1 MNKRAPGYLIDV
13 FEQKTIVFIPFV
25 RAEVDYS
32 FLNIILNL
40 ENVVI
45 FTFGGAEMWN
55 SFSFNM
61 RSATTLST
69 FKTQIDNLAVF

>member
-1 MNKRAPGYLIDV
+1 MFSKKKA
-13 FEQKTIVFIPFV
+13 IVFIPFV

-32 FLNIILNL
+32 FLNIILSL

-55 SFSFNM
+55 SFPFNI
-61 RSATTLST
+61 RSATTLSA
-69 FKTQIDNLAVF
+69 FKTQIDNVAVF

>member
-1 MNKRAPGYLIDV
+1 MFSKKKG
-13 FEQKTIVFIPFV
+13 IVFIPFV

-40 ENVVI
+40 ENLVI

-55 SFSFNM
+55 SFPFNM
-61 RSATTLST
+61 RSATTLSA
-69 FKTQIDNLAVF
+69 FKTQIGNLAVF